1 MRFSL
6 KILSIPLF
14 LTAFSNISYADL
26 KKQDQSSDI
35 LLKME
40 QCRSHKSELERLDCY
55 DKAWGDNRVF
65 SQVRSVQG
73 GKAWNR
79 AIEQEK
85 TRTTD
90 SLNFLTKITESED
103 NPTVVITTPSLGH
116 KSPRP
121 VLMIS
126 CVDNITRLQIAM
138 PSPINERDVYLDVIT
153 NKTSFKTHW
162 FFRENG
168 FLLEASRGLEGIS
181 EIQRLFKSST
191 LRFNSDIPAINEL
204 VFKIE
209 DLENE
214 IKPLKTACHW

>member
-6 KILSIPLF
+6 NILSIPLF

-40 QCRSHKSELERLDCY
+40 QCRSQKSELERLDCY

-65 SQVRSVQG
+65 SQIRSVQG

-168 FLLEASRGLEGIS
+168 FLLEAS
-181 EIQRLFKSST
+181 
-191 LRFNSDIPAINEL
+191 
-204 VFKIE
+204 
-209 DLENE
+209 
-214 IKPLKTACHW
+214 

>member
-6 KILSIPLF
+6 NILSIPLF
-14 LTAFSNISYADL
+14 LTTFSNISYADL

-191 LRFNSDIPAINEL
+191 LRFNSDVPAINEL

-214 IKPLKTACHW
+214 IKPLKAACHW

>member
-6 KILSIPLF
+6 NILSIPLF

-40 QCRSHKSELERLDCY
+40 QCRSQKSELERLDSY

-65 SQVRSVQG
+65 SQIRSVQG
-73 GKAWNR
+73 GKSWNR

-191 LRFNSDIPAINEL
+191 LRFNSDVPAINEL

>member
-6 KILSIPLF
+6 NILSIPLF

-40 QCRSHKSELERLDCY
+40 QCRSQKSELERLDCY

-65 SQVRSVQG
+65 SQIRSVQG

-79 AIEQEK
+79 ATEQEK

-191 LRFNSDIPAINEL
+191 LRFNSDVPAINEL